1 MCVGQ
6 TILLSDGVSGGTWT
20 SGTPAV
26 ATIGSATGI
35 VTGVS
40 FGTATV
46 TYAAGGCQVTGLVNV
61 ISSPLPVTGAHV
73 CVGGTV
79 TLSDASPGG
88 SWSSS
93 IPAQAVV
100 GSSTGI
106 VTGMSSGTVIISYTL
121 GTTGCTQVAAVVVNP
136 VSPILGTPVVCV
148 GQATALTDTTL
159 GGTWSSSNPA
169 AGTVST
175 AGIVTG
181 ISAGTTVIS
190 YSLGTGCAATMTVTV
205 NGLPPAITGPL
216 LYAQDKTSPWQTLHP
231 AGYGTAETWP

>member
-1 MCVGQ
+1 MWRRKR
-6 TILLSDGVSGGTWT
+6 LSRESGEEPDNSRGPTSGKRNCRHAQEKVSGDQGL
-20 SGTPAV
+20 
-26 ATIGSATGI
+26 
-35 VTGVS
+35 
-40 FGTATV
+40 GTA
-46 TYAAGGCQVTGLVNV
+46 GR
-61 ISSPLPVTGAHV
+61 
-73 CVGGTV
+73 
-79 TLSDASPGG
+79 
-88 SWSSS
+88 
-93 IPAQAVV
+93 
-100 GSSTGI
+100 
-106 VTGMSSGTVIISYTL
+106 VIISYTL

-205 NGLPPAITGPL
+205 NGLPPAITGC
-216 LYAQDKTSPWQTLHP
+216 LYAAERAALADPAPGGIWNSGDVAIATVGQTVQCMV
-231 AGYGTAETWP
+231 